1 MVTCISGSKCVTRL
15 IKILCDLLRRTERDR
30 ERGGEP
36 GEREWEKER
45 RYSRTTMKKRT
56 KEEEVDRGRMG
67 RERGKVKDAASDE
80 GRGGGGGKTEVRE
93 GAVTL
98 CGCVEFDSR
107 SKYSIRDEISRRPSP
122 CGRS

>member
-1 MVTCISGSKCVTRL
+1 MITSDAICVRDITREPLAMVTCISGSKCVTRL

-80 GRGGGGGKTEVRE
+80 GWGGGEEGK
-93 GAVTL
+93 
-98 CGCVEFDSR
+98 
-107 SKYSIRDEISRRPSP
+107 RRWERGP
-122 CGRS
+122 